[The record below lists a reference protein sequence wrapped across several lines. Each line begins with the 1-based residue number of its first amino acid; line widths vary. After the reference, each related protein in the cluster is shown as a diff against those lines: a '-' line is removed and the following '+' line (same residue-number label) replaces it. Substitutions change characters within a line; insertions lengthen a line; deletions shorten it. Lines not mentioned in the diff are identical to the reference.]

1 MRLAINIGYWGG
13 DAGLDL
19 DLVLAAEKL
28 GYDSVWAAEAWGS
41 DAVTVLAYVAARTN
55 TIKVGSGILQ
65 MPARTPAMTAM
76 TAATLSDLSSGRFL
90 LGLGLSGPQV
100 VEGWHGQPYGKPLGK
115 TREYVAI
122 VRRALARTAPLV
134 HAGEHYQ
141 IPYTGPGS
149 TGLGKPLK
157 LMTRPAH
164 PIPIY
169 IAALG
174 PKNVALTAE
183 IADGWLPVLYSPYK
197 AAEVFGPALA
207 EGFGRSAEDGKAD
220 RFDTVPAVSAVVTDE
235 PQRARDRL
243 KPGIAMYIGGMG
255 AKGRNF
261 YFDLACRYGFAD
273 AAEQVQELYLAG
285 RKEEAI
291 AAVPDDLVDAT
302 SVIGSPGHVRDRIA
316 AYRASGVT
324 TLVAMTEDPA
334 TLRQLAE
341 LAG

>member
-261 YFDLACRYGFAD
+261 YNDLVSRYGYAE
-273 AAEQVQELYLAG
+273 AAAQVKDLYLAG
-285 RKEEAI
+285 ERRAAT
-291 AAVPDDLVDAT
+291 AAVPDALVDELNL
-302 SVIGSPGHVRDRIA
+302 IGTKAELRDRLDVWREA
-316 AYRASGVT
+316 GVT
-324 TLVAMTEDPA
+324 TLNVSAPDRHTLETLGEVA
-334 TLRQLAE
+334 
-341 LAG
+341 

>member
-261 YFDLACRYGFAD
+261 YNDLVSRYGYAE
-273 AAEQVQELYLAG
+273 AAAQVQDLYLAG
-285 RKEEAI
+285 ERRAAT
-291 AAVPDDLVDAT
+291 AAVPDALVDELNL
-302 SVIGSPGHVRDRIA
+302 IGTKAELRDRLDVWREA
-316 AYRASGVT
+316 GVT
-324 TLVAMTEDPA
+324 TLNVSAPDRH
-334 TLRQLAE
+334 TLETLAE
-341 LAG
+341 VA

>member
-261 YFDLACRYGFAD
+261 YNDLVSRYGYAE
-273 AAEQVQELYLAG
+273 AAAQVKDLYLAG
-285 RKEEAI
+285 ERRAAT
-291 AAVPDDLVDAT
+291 AAVPDALVDELNL
-302 SVIGSPGHVRDRIA
+302 IGTKAELRDRLDVWREA
-316 AYRASGVT
+316 GVT
-324 TLVAMTEDPA
+324 TLNVSAPDRH
-334 TLRQLAE
+334 TLETLAE
-341 LAG
+341 VA